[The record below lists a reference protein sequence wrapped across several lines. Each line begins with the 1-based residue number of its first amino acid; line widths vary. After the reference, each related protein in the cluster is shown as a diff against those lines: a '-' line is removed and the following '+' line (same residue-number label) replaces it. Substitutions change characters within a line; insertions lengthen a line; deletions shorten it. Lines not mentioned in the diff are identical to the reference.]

1 MISLFLLIGQFFT
14 LSLLNLHS
22 SQNKMKIMT
31 NNIELTNRQKNI
43 IPEKAFVS
51 KQTYL
56 LADSSFNNLFSTFIA
71 DINSTSSFGG
81 ESETSTNILD
91 PIMMLMFQRLF
102 GIENPMQLKIAN
114 PPQGLPVIG
123 VLTQTCREG
132 HVALDFGVPIGTSIK
147 STMDGNVTYAG
158 WNNEGYGNLVIVDNG
173 EYQTYYAHLSA
184 IPVTVGQKVSSRDII
199 GISGNTGNSTGPH
212 LHYEIR
218 KNGVAID
225 PRTTIGQ

>member
-1 MISLFLLIGQFFT
+1 
-14 LSLLNLHS
+14 
-22 SQNKMKIMT
+22 MKIMT

-81 ESETSTNILD
+81 EIETSTNLLD

-102 GIENPMQLKIAN
+102 GIENPMQLNITN

-132 HVALDFGVPIGTSIK
+132 HVALDFGVPIGTNIK

-173 EYQTYYAHLSA
+173 EYQTYYAHLST
-184 IPVTVGQKVSSRDII
+184 IPVTIGQKVSSSDII

-225 PRTTIGQ
+225 PRATIGQ